1 MRQPILAAA
10 AIQLVTLVAAAG
22 CGRTV
27 STGTAPTASPAH
39 GKTAA
44 HDGAPEPTA
53 AERAHAKVEGLA
65 AYDRQDWATCATLLA
80 RAGDWYDAACC
91 SARGGDDAAAFVS
104 LDRALAQGFRDAAH
118 AGVDPDLA
126 SLHDDPRWPTFVAS
140 VEARHAAYAATLNA
154 ELLRLYEDDQA
165 DRAVPVDQID
175 WAAVTPRDQARRRR
189 VDAIIAAGQAKVA
202 DDYYHAAMVYQHGD
216 TPDDA
221 GRAHDLAL
229 AAVKLD
235 PGHDTARWLAAAS
248 LDRQLMYQ
256 GKPQRYGTQY
266 KRLDGV
272 WTVWDVDPTV
282 TDDERAAW
290 NVPPLAE
297 ALARAAAMN
306 AAP

>member
-1 MRQPILAAA
+1 
-10 AIQLVTLVAAAG
+10 
-22 CGRTV
+22 
-27 STGTAPTASPAH
+27 
-39 GKTAA
+39 
-44 HDGAPEPTA
+44 
-53 AERAHAKVEGLA
+53 
-65 AYDRQDWATCATLLA
+65 
-80 RAGDWYDAACC
+80 
-91 SARGGDDAAAFVS
+91 
-104 LDRALAQGFRDAAH
+104 
-118 AGVDPDLA
+118 
-126 SLHDDPRWPTFVAS
+126 
-140 VEARHAAYAATLNA
+140 
-154 ELLRLYEDDQA
+154 
-165 DRAVPVDQID
+165 VPVDQID

-189 VDAIIAAGQAKVA
+189 VDAIVAAGQAKVA

-272 WTVWDVDPTV
+272 WTLWDVDPTV

-290 NVPPLAE
+290 NVPPLAS